1 MFSFQPALHIIMTL
15 QVIFLGDFIHTME
28 RIKLSFLYKKTRCKI
43 QSSHNLYLTPDFYVF
58 LDKIFL
64 FTENITIYG

>member
-1 MFSFQPALHIIMTL
+1 MK
-15 QVIFLGDFIHTME
+15 

-58 LDKIFL
+58 QDKIFL